1 MSIKAITFDL
11 DDTLWPLLPVILKA
25 EKDTNKWLI
34 ENYPGVENLLKSD
47 EVKEIRDSL
56 ISQESKLVYQ
66 LSKLRELTLV
76 ELAIRSGYTKE
87 ESEIMAR
94 ESFKIFYAGRNDVI
108 LYEGVEEVLE
118 SLKQKYVL
126 GVITNGNADTKKI
139 GIDHYFDFNI
149 SASDI
154 DAGKPE
160 PIIFEEAL
168 RQSGF
173 RAEEICHVGDHPVND
188 VEGSSNF
195 GMKSIWFNEKE
206 LDWPLDEKPNF
217 KEVNSWS
224 ELERTVESF

>member
-1 MSIKAITFDL
+1 MKIKVVSFDL

-56 ISQESKLVYQ
+56 IAQECNLVYQ

-76 ELAIRSGYTKE
+76 ELAVRSGYTKE
-87 ESEIMAR
+87 ESETMASD
-94 ESFKIFYAGRNDVI
+94 SFKIFYAGRNDVT

-126 GVITNGNADTKKI
+126 GVITNGNADIKKI

-149 SASDI
+149 SASNI
-154 DAGKPE
+154 NAGKPD

-168 RQSGF
+168 RQTGF
-173 RAEEICHVGDHPVND
+173 KAGEFCHVGDHPVND
-188 VEGSSNF
+188 VEGSNSF

-206 LDWPLDEKPNF
+206 LDWPLDEKTNF
-217 KEVNSWS
+217 KEVSSWA
-224 ELERTVESF
+224 ELERTLESF

>member
-1 MSIKAITFDL
+1 MVKGG
-11 DDTLWPLLPVILKA
+11 
-25 EKDTNKWLI
+25 
-34 ENYPGVENLLKSD
+34 PGPDPHVAKRD
-47 EVKEIRDSL
+47 GVHRGGTRARGEIR
-56 ISQESKLVYQ
+56 
-66 LSKLRELTLV
+66 
-76 ELAIRSGYTKE
+76 
-87 ESEIMAR
+87 AR
-94 ESFKIFYAGRNDVI
+94 GGGSSPGRNGPSEHGVCI
-108 LYEGVEEVLE
+108 VMLLLYPSLRAPNDHVNRETCCEEVLE

-160 PIIFEEAL
+160 PEIFEETL

-224 ELERTVESF
+224 ELERTVENF